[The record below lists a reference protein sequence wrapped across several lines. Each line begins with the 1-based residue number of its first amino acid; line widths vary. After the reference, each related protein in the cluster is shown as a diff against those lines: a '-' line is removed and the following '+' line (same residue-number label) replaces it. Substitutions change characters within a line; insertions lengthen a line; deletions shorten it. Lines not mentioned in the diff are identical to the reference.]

1 MKTNSRELE
10 GMFIRLV
17 NAASLNGGVIS
28 EDLVR
33 KTMKVDQEVE
43 RQKPPRPIKVIS
55 VVAKY
60 FDYRNKDLTGKSRKA
75 DLVAARHVAMYLLR
89 EELGLQLAKVGELM
103 GGRDHTTVM
112 HGVEKIKGE
121 VETDKDVRNK
131 VMNLK
136 HSLYSQS

>member
-1 MKTNSRELE
+1 
-10 GMFIRLV
+10 
-17 NAASLNGGVIS
+17 
-28 EDLVR
+28 
-33 KTMKVDQEVE
+33 
-43 RQKPPRPIKVIS
+43 

-89 EELGLQLAKVGELM
+89 EELGLQLVKVGELM